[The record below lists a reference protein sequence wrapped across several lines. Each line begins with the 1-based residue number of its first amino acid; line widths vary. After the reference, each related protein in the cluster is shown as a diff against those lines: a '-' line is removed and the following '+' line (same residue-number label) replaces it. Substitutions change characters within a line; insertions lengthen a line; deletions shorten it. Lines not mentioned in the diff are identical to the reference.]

1 MKFTAPEIT
10 KALELKRLGLDW
22 TPGTG
27 CYVWDEAGIIQ
38 CESPFHDL
46 VYYILDLKHFLRRA
60 DSVEQLKRD
69 LCWLPTWYDARR
81 ILQERG
87 VTQDAIIR
95 RLQVD
100 QAIENGTERMSLY
113 QMIEENLKTSE
124 TVSPKS
130 ND

>member
-10 KALELKRLGLDW
+10 KALELKHLGLDW

-46 VYYILDLKHFLRRA
+46 VYYILDIKHFLRRA